1 MQRLECVTG
10 ESSRK
15 YSVSGH
21 IGKASA
27 GILYPVWEPC
37 LKKDIDKLERVQRRA
52 ARMIRGLENM
62 TYKKRLKELGL
73 FSLEKRRLSMRL
85 KGMGRKG

>member
-1 MQRLECVTG
+1 MYYVQL
-10 ESSRK
+10 
-15 YSVSGH
+15 
-21 IGKASA
+21 
-27 GILYPVWEPC
+27 WEPHF
-37 LKKDIDKLERVQRRA
+37 KEDVDKLDRVQRRA

-85 KGMGRKG
+85 KEWGRKG

>member
-1 MQRLECVTG
+1 MCFVQL
-10 ESSRK
+10 
-15 YSVSGH
+15 
-21 IGKASA
+21 
-27 GILYPVWEPC
+27 WEPHF
-37 LKKDIDKLERVQRRA
+37 KKDVDKLKGVQRRA

-85 KGMGRKG
+85 KERGRKG